1 MTVKS
6 FFPVLRIK
14 VKTISMDTNE
24 LLKLIAPEEIINYFN
39 LINVKET
46 SQCYEF
52 YFEEKED
59 LVPSS
64 LQDQSVVLD
73 GFCETLSLLSFPLKI
88 KPVYLVLKR
97 RRWKPKGGG
106 THHSNEYYFNHPNI
120 KATKEFAAFLKEV
133 HGHTPDQ
140 YLSLCRANG
149 DYSKDTS
156 SLV

>member
-1 MTVKS
+1 MVKS

-14 VKTISMDTNE
+14 VKTINMDSNE

-52 YFEEKED
+52 NFEEKED
-59 LVPSS
+59 LIPSS
-64 LQDQSVVLD
+64 LQGQTVVLD
-73 GFCETLSLLSFPLKI
+73 GFCEPLSLLSFPLKI

-106 THHSNEYYFNHPNI
+106 PHHSNEYYFNHPHI

-140 YLSLCRANG
+140 YLDLCRTYG
-149 DYSKDTS
+149 DCSEDTS

>member
-1 MTVKS
+1 
-6 FFPVLRIK
+6 
-14 VKTISMDTNE
+14 MDTND

-39 LINVKET
+39 LVNVKET
-46 SQCYEF
+46 CRCYEF

-59 LVPSS
+59 LIPSS
-64 LQDQSVVLD
+64 LQGQSVVLD
-73 GFCETLSLLSFPLKI
+73 GFCEPLSLLSFPLKI
-88 KPVYLVLKR
+88 KPVYLILKR

-106 THHSNEYYFNHPNI
+106 THHSNKYYFNHPHI

-140 YLSLCRANG
+140 YLDLCRANG
-149 DYSKDTS
+149 DCIKDTS